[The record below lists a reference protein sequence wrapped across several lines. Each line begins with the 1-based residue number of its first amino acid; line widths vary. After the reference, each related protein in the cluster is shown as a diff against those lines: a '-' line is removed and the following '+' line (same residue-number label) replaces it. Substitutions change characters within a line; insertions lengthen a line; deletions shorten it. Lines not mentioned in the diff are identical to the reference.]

1 MFFSHFF
8 IFHIIRSIR
17 FSYKRMPQIENPPR
31 IVSDFYCNV
40 TIAVI
45 SAKIGFQKE
54 NLRRRKKNG
63 LEWIW
68 RTQIIKSINW
78 NNR

>member
-1 MFFSHFF
+1 MFFLISLFF
-8 IFHIIRSIR
+8 ILSGVR

-54 NLRRRKKNG
+54 NLRRKKMDWNGYGKRK
-63 LEWIW
+63 
-68 RTQIIKSINW
+68 S
-78 NNR
+78 